1 MDKNCIDLLMLQNVV
16 KAGVEA
22 AVPGLLWVKAELA
35 SVSRRRN
42 GHCYLDLVQSRD
54 GAVQAQA
61 RAIIWAGVYGQL
73 SLFFES
79 VTGCPLQAGQ
89 QLLLAV
95 RVNYSP
101 VYGLSLIV
109 EDIDPDYTV
118 GDAERKRIET
128 LERLRK
134 EGLLEVQKEFALPV
148 LPYRFAVISAP
159 DAAGYRDF
167 TRHLHGNAYGFKY
180 STTLYPAA
188 MQGTECASSV
198 AAALKEIEASG
209 IAYDAVLLLR
219 GGGGKLDLACY
230 DEYEMC
236 AAISRHPFPVLTAIG
251 HDQDTHLCDMVAFDS
266 VKTPTALADYFI
278 DIYAGEDARLY
289 EMATR
294 LKNVRRT
301 RLALMEGQL
310 NVLKARLEAADPRRL
325 LEKGYVLAL
334 GSDDHPLRR
343 AAGTKVGDTLTLLFS
358 DGRIRTEVKK
368 VES

>member
-1 MDKNCIDLLMLQNVV
+1 MEKNCIDLLMLQNAV
-16 KAGVEA
+16 KAGIEA
-22 AVPGLLWVKAELA
+22 AVPGTLWVKAELA

-42 GHCYLDLVQSRD
+42 GHCYMDLVQSD
-54 GAVQAQA
+54 EGAVVAQA

-73 SLFFES
+73 SMFFES
-79 VTGCPLQAGQ
+79 VTGSPLQAGQ

-101 VYGLSLIV
+101 VYGVSLIV

-118 GDAERKRIET
+118 GDAERKRLET

-134 EGLLEVQKEFALPV
+134 EGLLETQKEFALPV
-148 LPYRFAVISAP
+148 LPYRFAVVSAP

-167 TRHLHGNAYGFKY
+167 MRHLHENAYGFKY
-180 STTLYPAA
+180 STTLYPAS
-188 MQGTECASSV
+188 MQGAECASSI
-198 AAALKEIEASG
+198 AAALAEIASSG
-209 IAYDAVLLLR
+209 VDYDAVLILR

-236 AAISRHPFPVLTAIG
+236 AAVARHPFPVLTAIG
-251 HDQDTHLCDMVAFDS
+251 HDQDTHLCDMVAFES

-278 DIYAGEDARLY
+278 EIYADEDARLY
-289 EMATR
+289 DLGTR
-294 LKNVRRT
+294 LKNARRT
-301 RLALMEGQL
+301 RLALMEGCL

-334 GSDDHPLRR
+334 GPDDHPLGK
-343 AAGTKVGDTLTLLFS
+343 AAGVKAGDRLTLMLA
-358 DGRIRTEVKK
+358 DGKIRTEVKK
-368 VES
+368 VEL